1 MLFLKIETYPSEKLT
16 VKIFS
21 LFAQEFCACCR
32 SEAPTPAYVLK
43 QNWSTIEFKS
53 NFFLKLC
60 ILTGSNNL
68 NCYTFTSLLWK
79 I

>member
-53 NFFLKLC
+53 NFF
-60 ILTGSNNL
+60 S
-68 NCYTFTSLLWK
+68 
-79 I
+79 